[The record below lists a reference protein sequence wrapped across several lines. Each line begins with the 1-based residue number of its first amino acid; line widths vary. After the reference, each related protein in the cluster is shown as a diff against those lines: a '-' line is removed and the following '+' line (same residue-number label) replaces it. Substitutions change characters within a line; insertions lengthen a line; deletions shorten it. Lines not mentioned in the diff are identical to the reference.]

1 MSTSGMGSSIGRSC
15 LALMAMMLSAARQS
29 GAGKTSTAAAQ
40 NGQNEPD
47 YHRKEASA
55 ICG

>member
-1 MSTSGMGSSIGRSC
+1 MRTSGMGSSIGCSC

-29 GAGKTSTAAAQ
+29 GVGKTSTAAAQ
-40 NGQNEPD
+40 NGQNVPD
-47 YHRKEASA
+47 YHRKGASA